1 MRIEPS
7 SSIEEVVT
15 IEMPSEP
22 IDFLS
27 PVSIHVLE
35 DARDTMIAG
44 AEKSEDY
51 VTNSLKSLAEDIEDI
66 ERMVGTILNSH
77 GGRWSAPEED
87 LFLRIAIRKGWPVD
101 DENVKTRLLVVAS
114 RLAEE
119 KGAADIAIQRAGQTS
134 VSSGASVPKSSSEAI
149 ERIRAK
155 MTEAEQILT
164 GLR

>member
-1 MRIEPS
+1 
-7 SSIEEVVT
+7 
-15 IEMPSEP
+15 
-22 IDFLS
+22 
-27 PVSIHVLE
+27 
-35 DARDTMIAG
+35 
-44 AEKSEDY
+44 
-51 VTNSLKSLAEDIEDI
+51 
-66 ERMVGTILNSH
+66 
-77 GGRWSAPEED
+77 
-87 LFLRIAIRKGWPVD
+87 LRIAIRKGWPVD

-134 VSSGASVPKSSSEAI
+134 VSSGTPVPKSSSEAI